1 MRRSGGAAVL
11 ALLLVT
17 SGCIGFVT
25 GGKPLTFESGQV
37 EVSQAAQRDTNYD
50 RARAGTQAI
59 TRNFSVLGQTRQV
72 KVTNYIAEYDRGVTL
87 PLLGTQELARFT
99 VLATPKVSVLGRTF
113 NPVADFSNRELVQLL
128 QRKYTAIQNVRLVGN
143 RTVTI
148 LGEEVRVSKFSARAT
163 IQDGQTIDVY
173 LHIAK
178 TETDEDFVI
187 AVAVHPQTLPAEQ
200 QAVNRLL
207 GGIEHESEAA

>member
-1 MRRSGGAAVL
+1 ML

-50 RARAGTQAI
+50 RARAGTLAI
-59 TRNFSVLGQTRQV
+59 TRNFSVLGQTRRV
-72 KVTNYIAEYDRGVTL
+72 KVTNYVAEYDRGVPL
-87 PLLGTQELARFT
+87 PLLGTQQLARFT
-99 VLATPKVSVLGRTF
+99 VLATPKVAVLGRTF
-113 NPVADFSNRELVQLL
+113 NPVADFSNRELAQRL
-128 QRKYTAIQNVRLVGN
+128 QQKYTTIQNVRLVGN

-148 LGEEVRVSKFSARAT
+148 LGEEVRVSKFAARAT

-173 LHIAK
+173 VHIAK

-187 AVAVHPQTLPAEQ
+187 AVAVHPQTIPAEQ

-207 GGIEHESEAA
+207 GGIEYESEAA